1 MIGPTAMGSNLILPN
16 LTVNLTVLGLTVAA
30 LWGVSDFLGG
40 LASRRAPAVLVV
52 AIAHTLS
59 VVLLVVS
66 AAATHANFPS
76 ERTAVWGLIT
86 GLSGGGA
93 VIVFYQALALGEMGL
108 AAALA
113 GLLSAAAPVVFS
125 WVAEGRPK
133 TTQIIG
139 FVIAAVAIFLIAYE
153 PHGRPHPKGLALA
166 ALAGLGFGVFLI
178 TSKFASQGAIE
189 WPLAYSRMA
198 SASLAAALLL
208 VMRVRQGKHLRG
220 NEASRP
226 KRSSRYVLLVLL
238 LAGSAGILEAVG
250 NLIYMLATLEGRLD
264 VAAVLSSLY
273 PAGPILLG
281 MWLLKERVTRGKA
294 LGMALA
300 LTAVVLISL

>member
-1 MIGPTAMGSNLILPN
+1 MTLPN
-16 LTVNLTVLGLTVAA
+16 LTVNFTVLGLTVAA

-52 AIAHTLS
+52 AIAHSLS
-59 VVLLVVS
+59 VVLLVL
-66 AAATHANFPS
+66 AAVATHANVPT

-86 GLSGGGA
+86 GLCGGGA

-113 GLLSAAAPVVFS
+113 GLLSAAVPVVYS
-125 WVAEGRPK
+125 WISEGRPK
-133 TTQIIG
+133 TPQILG
-139 FVIAAVAIFLIAYE
+139 FVIAAVAICLIAYE
-153 PHGRPHPKGLALA
+153 PQGRPHPKGLVLA
-166 ALAGLGFGVFLI
+166 AIAGLGFGAFLI
-178 TSKFASQGAIE
+178 TSKFASQGAIV

-208 VMRVRQGKHLRG
+208 VMRLGRRG
-220 NEASRP
+220 AARGDDASRA
-226 KRSSRYVLLVLL
+226 KRSGKYVLLVLL

-273 PAGPILLG
+273 PAAPILLG

-294 LGMALA
+294 LGIALA